1 VGLLLLAGV
10 FSGLSFGMLLPFVG
24 ALVRPI
30 DPAEDI
36 TFMVRHPWRW
46 RLRHAIIA
54 AGQRHVRRWQSQC

>member
-1 VGLLLLAGV
+1 MSFLLAGM
-10 FSGLSFGMLLPFVG
+10 FWGISFGLLLPFVG

-54 AGQRHVRRWQSQC
+54 AGRRHYRRLSRRP